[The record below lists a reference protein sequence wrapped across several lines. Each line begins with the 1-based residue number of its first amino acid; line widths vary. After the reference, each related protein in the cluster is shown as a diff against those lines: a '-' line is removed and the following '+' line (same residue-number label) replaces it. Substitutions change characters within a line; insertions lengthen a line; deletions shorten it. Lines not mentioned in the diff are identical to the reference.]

1 MIFMDR
7 PDLTDQ
13 GRYACEYK
21 SATGKAPVH
30 SDILYL

>member
-21 SATGKAPVH
+21 STTGKALVQ
-30 SDILYL
+30 

>member
-13 GRYACEYK
+13 GRYAYGFK
-21 SATGKAPVH
+21 STTGKAPVH

>member
-7 PDLTDQ
+7 PDLADQ

-21 SATGKAPVH
+21 STTGKAPVH

>member
-13 GRYACEYK
+13 GRDACEYK
-21 SATGKAPVH
+21 STTGKAPVH

>member
-13 GRYACEYK
+13 GRYAYGSK